1 VVVDDEDEEVS
12 PEASSAFLLPLGFPV
27 GTSRVSSS
35 LPPVRIALGAPC
47 TMRISVTLGMSAAA
61 NWQKS
66 ATDSSIGTA
75 STQTIGDLPS
85 GNEAGAFV
93 TIVVVVAA
101 DDDDDADATD
111 AHTASR

>member
-1 VVVDDEDEEVS
+1 
-12 PEASSAFLLPLGFPV
+12 
-27 GTSRVSSS
+27 
-35 LPPVRIALGAPC
+35 
-47 TMRISVTLGMSAAA
+47 MRISVTLGMSAAA

-75 STQTIGDLPS
+75 STQTNGDLPS
-85 GNEAGAFV
+85 GNDAGAFV
-93 TIVVVVAA
+93 TIVVFVAAA